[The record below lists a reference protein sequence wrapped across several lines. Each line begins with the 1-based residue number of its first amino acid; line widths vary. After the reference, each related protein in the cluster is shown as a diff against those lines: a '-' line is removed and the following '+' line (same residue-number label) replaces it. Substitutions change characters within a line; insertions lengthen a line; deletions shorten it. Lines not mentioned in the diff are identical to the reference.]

1 MENNVVRFTDNKN
14 KFNLIKLNDDFT
26 SLYWSCMRSY
36 VQQQKQNALLF

>member
-14 KFNLIKLNDDFT
+14 KFNLIKLNDDFI
-26 SLYWSCMRSY
+26 SLYWSCMLSY